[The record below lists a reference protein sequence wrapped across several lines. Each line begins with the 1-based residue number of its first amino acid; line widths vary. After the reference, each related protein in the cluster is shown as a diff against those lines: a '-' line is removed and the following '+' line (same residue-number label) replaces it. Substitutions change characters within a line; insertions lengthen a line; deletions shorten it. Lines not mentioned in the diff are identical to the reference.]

1 MKCVKNIFKDIIFY
15 APNWSDEQR
24 ASYGRFNELFSHKI
38 KISRK
43 KNISALPWK
52 NLRPLMRPKNPI
64 EGDIFWQKVVI
75 QPRSY
80 INDPFGNTS

>member
-1 MKCVKNIFKDIIFY
+1 MHRIDPMNGERIFVTQ
-15 APNWSDEQR
+15 NWD
-24 ASYGRFNELFSHKI
+24 LK
-38 KISRK
+38 K
-43 KNISALPWK
+43 KNILGTSLEKSKTTHAA
-52 NLRPLMRPKNPI
+52 KNPI